1 MRRLHAGAAWTLLAG
16 AALAAPQSSD
26 PGQAEG
32 RELIARIRREMHSI
46 DEVLLGARDSATASR
61 LLERNIRNLDEL
73 LHSVENQ
80 QSQVIEHLDA
90 LLKLVKYQRSKGGS

>member
-1 MRRLHAGAAWTLLAG
+1 MRRIHAGAAWVLLAG

-26 PGQAEG
+26 PGQSEG
-32 RELIARIRREMHSI
+32 RELIARIRREMHAI
-46 DEVLLGARDSATASR
+46 DQVLLGARDPATASR

-90 LLKLVKYQRSKGGS
+90 LLKLVKYQRRKGGS

>member
-1 MRRLHAGAAWTLLAG
+1 
-16 AALAAPQSSD
+16 
-26 PGQAEG
+26 
-32 RELIARIRREMHSI
+32 MHSI
-46 DEVLLGARDSATASR
+46 DEVLLGARDPATASR

-73 LHSVENQ
+73 LHSVESK